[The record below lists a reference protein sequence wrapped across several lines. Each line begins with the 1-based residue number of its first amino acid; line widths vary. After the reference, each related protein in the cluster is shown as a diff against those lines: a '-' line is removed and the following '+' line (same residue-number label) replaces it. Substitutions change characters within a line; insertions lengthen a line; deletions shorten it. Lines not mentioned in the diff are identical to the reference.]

1 MAITPRKQ
9 DQIFIKPADGLTVR
23 DPITQ
28 RPLAAEGERKLRNA
42 YWLRRLKDGD
52 VVKTKPAA
60 AKKAAAKKEQ

>member
-1 MAITPRKQ
+1 MSQKQ

-23 DPITQ
+23 DPFTQ
-28 RPLAAEGERKLRNA
+28 RPLAPQGERKLRNA

-60 AKKAAAKKEQ
+60 AKKAVAKKEQ